1 MVGTCTRIE
10 GICSSVNSYQNK
22 KDKCNLE
29 DFMTTKIVD
38 KCQMNL
44 HTLMGMTKFV
54 LGTYITSAF
63 IKFVNTSDRTS
74 LNNVLSTICIKKSLY
89 RHELQ
94 KRRTNVTKKTL

>member
-10 GICSSVNSYQNK
+10 GICTSVNSYQNK

-74 LNNVLSTICIKKSLY
+74 LNNVLSTICIKKIIISP
-89 RHELQ
+89 
-94 KRRTNVTKKTL
+94 RTPKKKDKCH